1 MGDPKAQ
8 GTLNAQKTKILMLLT
23 GTGRKG
29 SRPLS
34 RTLSHTQQRGFHEFI
49 ITAHTAGECLH
60 FWQPQRRADREATCE
75 SLLATCRVQI
85 CRMGRAAELGPAPA
99 EPGEVAGE
107 QKADFKSVLGNKMP
121 SSARE
126 AQTVLGE
133 RPGRGKQSR
142 FSGAAGNFR
151 CPTLGTENG
160 LVKHAGTCPGEIR
173 SWGKSP

>member
-1 MGDPKAQ
+1 
-8 GTLNAQKTKILMLLT
+8 
-23 GTGRKG
+23 
-29 SRPLS
+29 
-34 RTLSHTQQRGFHEFI
+34 
-49 ITAHTAGECLH
+49 
-60 FWQPQRRADREATCE
+60 
-75 SLLATCRVQI
+75 
-85 CRMGRAAELGPAPA
+85 MGRAAELGPAPA

-107 QKADFKSVLGNKMP
+107 QKADFKSVLGNKTP

-133 RPGRGKQSR
+133 RPGGAGKQSR

-173 SWGKSP
+173 SRGKSPEVGEARALFPPQGEEKAGHPAPLENLGQTQVKREFCAWGARRSGGTRLKALSQKQTNAQSMF